1 MDVSAAARAIKRGE
15 LVGVPTDTVYGLA
28 ADPYDEA
35 ALERI
40 YTLKGRDEGKPIAIL
55 VASLEQGLLLGAM
68 SDRALELADKF
79 WPGPVTLVVPRL
91 DTAPQWLG
99 DTKRR
104 TIALRC
110 PDHEVALALLEM
122 TGPLA
127 VTSAN
132 RSDDEP
138 AHDAAT
144 ASAAFGDEILT
155 YLDGGPGGGLRR
167 HWSISHTRQ
176 RPCCDKVRSRSER
189 SGGTTGYPR
198 SRRLLGCLSTNGQQ
212 SVWERSCS

>member
-40 YTLKGRDEGKPIAIL
+40 YQLKDRDEKKPIAIL

-68 SDRALELADKF
+68 SDRALDLADKY

-99 DTKRR
+99 DTARR
-104 TIALRC
+104 TVALRC
-110 PDHEVALALLEM
+110 PDHPVALELLEV

-132 RSDDEP
+132 LSTEDPTQSADEARSL
-138 AHDAAT
+138 
-144 ASAAFGDEILT
+144 FGNEILT
-155 YLDGGPGGGLRR
+155 YLEGSAGGGAPSTLVDLTKPAETVLRKGPV
-167 HWSISHTRQ
+167 TF
-176 RPCCDKVRSRSER
+176 
-189 SGGTTGYPR
+189 
-198 SRRLLGCLSTNGQQ
+198 
-212 SVWERSCS
+212 